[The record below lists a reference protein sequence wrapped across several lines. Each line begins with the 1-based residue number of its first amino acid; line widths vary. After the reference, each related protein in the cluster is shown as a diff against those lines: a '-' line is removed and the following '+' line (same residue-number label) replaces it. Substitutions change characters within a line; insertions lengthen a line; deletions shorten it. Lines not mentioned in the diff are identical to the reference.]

1 MGGAAKAF
9 LGKLADLAAD
19 GSDDFDRR
27 LFVAN
32 AQREL
37 GVALQRGNAVMCK
50 AGLRVLTRVAGHAF
64 RAGGP
69 PTEEGED

>member
-1 MGGAAKAF
+1 MLPRPF
-9 LGKLADLAAD
+9 LGRLAAD
-19 GSDDFDRR
+19 GSHDFFDRR
-27 LFVAN
+27 LYVTN

-37 GVALQRGNAVMCK
+37 GVALQRGNALMCK

-69 PTEEGED
+69 PTDEGAE